1 MIFHFLRP
9 WWFLAIIPAILL
21 LIFSL
26 NKINSSDSNWTKY
39 CDAHLLQHLISNETR
54 TLKNYLPY
62 TLLILWLIIIF
73 ALAGPT
79 WSMYGQPVYQKNIAR
94 VIALDVSQSMTATD
108 IAPSRLDRAKYKSID
123 LLHNITEGQ
132 TGMVVFSS
140 SSFLV
145 SPLTNDTNTIA
156 SMVPVLD
163 NNIVPVQGSDIL
175 PALRKSAKLL
185 KQAGNTRGE
194 IILITDSTPSDEA
207 IKEAKALAADGYT
220 TSVLGIGTE
229 NSSDR
234 LRSLAT
240 AGKGSY
246 VDFSNDNS
254 DIDSL
259 LLKKNKLTS
268 KASKELQI
276 KSLWR
281 DEGHYLI
288 WLLVFLVAFLAR
300 RGWLEKIC

>member
-26 NKINSSDSNWTKY
+26 NKGSSSNNNWAKY

-62 TLLILWLIIIF
+62 ILLILWLIAIS

-175 PALRKSAKLL
+175 PALKKSAKLL

-207 IKEAKALAADGYT
+207 IKEAKTLATDGFT

-229 NSSDR
+229 NSSDG

-240 AGKGSY
+240 AGSGSY

-259 LLKKNKLTS
+259 LLKRDDITS

-276 KSLWR
+276 KSLWK

>member
-9 WWFLAIIPAILL
+9 WWFLAIIPALLL

-26 NKINSSDSNWTKY
+26 NKSNSSNNNWAKY
-39 CDAHLLQHLISNETR
+39 CDAHLLKHLISNETR
-54 TLKNYLPY
+54 TLRNYMPFVLFS
-62 TLLILWLIIIF
+62 LWLIAIL

-207 IKEAKALAADGYT
+207 IKAAKTLATDGFT
-220 TSVLGIGTE
+220 TSALGIGTE
-229 NSSDR
+229 NSSDG

-240 AGKGSY
+240 AGNGSY

-259 LLKKNKLTS
+259 LLKRDHVNS

-276 KSLWR
+276 KSLWK